1 MKRFIAPCGALVL
14 LLSGCA
20 SIIKGGT
27 QDISISSSPS
37 GATFEV
43 KDNKNQLSTING
55 STPGTVT
62 LKKGT
67 GYFSSASYT
76 ITVSKEGY
84 QPHVVTLSGSVN
96 GWYLGGNLI
105 FGGLIGYLVV
115 DPLTGAMW
123 TLSPDKVQAG
133 LALASTAEP
142 PAGEAP
148 SPADQSS
155 SDNAT
160 MLHVMLA
167 QDVPVDMWAELR
179 PLR

>member
-1 MKRFIAPCGALVL
+1 MRRFVAPCGALVI

-20 SIIKGGT
+20 SIIKGGS

-37 GATFEV
+37 GATFQV
-43 KDNKNQLSTING
+43 KDNKSQLSAING
-55 STPGTVT
+55 TTPGTVT

-76 ITVSKEGY
+76 VTVSKEGY
-84 QPHVVTLSGSVN
+84 HPHVVTLSGSVN

-123 TLSPDKVQAG
+123 TLSPDNVQAG
-133 LALASTAEP
+133 LALASTSERQENGWQP
-142 PAGEAP
+142 PAE
-148 SPADQSS
+148 QSS
-155 SDNAT
+155 NDNSAI
-160 MLHVMLA
+160 LHVMLA
-167 QDVPVDMWAELR
+167 EDVPVDMWAELQ